1 LTDRTIDVL
10 SMDRP
15 IMSRMR
21 QTHRDDPPVRGYAV
35 THPRGRVA
43 MPTQPGWQQVVYAV
57 SGVVVARTGGEQWT
71 LPPHRALCIGDSR
84 RIELRTR
91 QPTAIRTLY
100 LRADL
105 GALPSEVRVV
115 DVPPLAR
122 ELLLR
127 AVTTSPLDLH
137 DERAAAL
144 YLLLVAELT
153 EQRTVP
159 LHLPLPTERR
169 ARALAERILEEPRA
183 TLDEVVA
190 TVPAARRTCERLL
203 RDETG
208 LTLAG
213 WQRRARMLRAI
224 ELLGRGASVTTA
236 SAEVGYATPSA
247 FVVAFRSET
256 GRTPNEFMAGTV
268 HGRNRSPRHG

>member
-1 LTDRTIDVL
+1 MALAIVAAPANADTSGQLDTAKQEAAAAQAELD
-10 SMDRP
+10 
-15 IMSRMR
+15 
-21 QTHRDDPPVRGYAV
+21 
-35 THPRGRVA
+35 RVA
-43 MPTQPGWQQVVYAV
+43 VSWQAAEARLALAQDAAAAARARIAELEGRLADVQV
-57 SGVVVARTGGEQWT
+57 R
-71 LPPHRALCIGDSR
+71 LN
-84 RIELRTR
+84 
-91 QPTAIRTLY
+91 
-100 LRADL
+100 
-105 GALPSEVRVV
+105 
-115 DVPPLAR
+115 
-122 ELLLR
+122 
-127 AVTTSPLDLH
+127 
-137 DERAAAL
+137 ERAAAL

-159 LHLPLPTERR
+159 LHLPLPTEPR
-169 ARALAERILEEPRA
+169 ARALAERILEQPRA

-256 GRTPNEFMAGTV
+256 GCTPTEFMAGTV
-268 HGRNRSPRHG
+268 AGRTRARRRG